1 MQFCH
6 SCSFPPMHKYCV
18 LSRTRKGEEK
28 SRWQVSLKEKLLLK
42 HTIAERTLPNG
53 LVHCF
58 TQFEFVL
65 KRKVQENQWE
75 LQVLIPFSI
84 FKNLSFCSNSGK
96 NHGGNEFIFLFS
108 PHLCNSWGYSSLVQ
122 QHAQLYSWIT
132 GFLTYNLWHELV
144 ISIGPRM
151 REWPL
156 GVHSWGLRHPP
167 LSWASAVLSW
177 EIEPVSVHALSDW
190 EDWSYHAGHK
200 SGDHRPTA
208 WQQPALFP
216 HPAPLVQNP
225 PKYEL
230 SADRWWLNNR
240 YSADR

>member
-1 MQFCH
+1 M
-6 SCSFPPMHKYCV
+6 
-18 LSRTRKGEEK
+18 
-28 SRWQVSLKEKLLLK
+28 
-42 HTIAERTLPNG
+42 
-53 LVHCF
+53 
-58 TQFEFVL
+58 
-65 KRKVQENQWE
+65 
-75 LQVLIPFSI
+75 
-84 FKNLSFCSNSGK
+84 
-96 NHGGNEFIFLFS
+96 GGNEFIFLFS

-144 ISIGPRM
+144 ISIGARM

-216 HPAPLVQNP
+216 HPALLVQNP